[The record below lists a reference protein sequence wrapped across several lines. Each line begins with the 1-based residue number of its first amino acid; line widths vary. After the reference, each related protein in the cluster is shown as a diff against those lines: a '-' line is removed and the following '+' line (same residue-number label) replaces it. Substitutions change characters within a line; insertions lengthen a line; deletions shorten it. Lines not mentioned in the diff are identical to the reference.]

1 MTADRRISPVILSG
15 GAGTRLWP
23 MSRESYPKQFLPL
36 AGRNSLLQDTAAR
49 VSDSD
54 LFCKPTVVCN
64 AEHRFLVAQQLNETG
79 FEAGS
84 ILLEPIGRNTAPA
97 VAIAAHVLIED
108 DPEAIMLVLPSDHVI
123 RKKDAFL
130 DALKTAEI
138 AAAQGYL
145 VTFGITPD
153 GPETGYGYIQRAVGL
168 KDIPGAFSIDSFVEK
183 PDIATAE
190 KYIADGA
197 YAWNS
202 GMFMFRAQEYLDTLS
217 KLEPEM
223 AAQCAAAVANATEDL
238 DFLRIDPE
246 MFGAC
251 PSNSIDYAVME
262 HAEKRAIVPADIGWS
277 DVGSWNA
284 LLDIGARD
292 SFGNVESG
300 DIVSIENRNSYL
312 RSEGPVV
319 AALGLNDLVVV
330 ATEDAV
336 LVMPCDRTQDV
347 KTIVDALKVKDIPA
361 ATKNPRV
368 YRPWGHYETVDAGSR
383 FQVKRIT
390 VNVGASLSLQ
400 KHHHRA
406 EHWIVVNGAARV
418 TRGDD
423 KFVLNENESTYIPPN
438 TVHRLENP
446 GKVPL
451 NLIEVQSGS
460 YLGEDDIVRLED
472 TYGRGEQD

>member
-1 MTADRRISPVILSG
+1 
-15 GAGTRLWP
+15 
-23 MSRESYPKQFLPL
+23 
-36 AGRNSLLQDTAAR
+36 
-49 VSDSD
+49 
-54 LFCKPTVVCN
+54 
-64 AEHRFLVAQQLNETG
+64 
-79 FEAGS
+79 
-84 ILLEPIGRNTAPA
+84 
-97 VAIAAHVLIED
+97 
-108 DPEAIMLVLPSDHVI
+108 
-123 RKKDAFL
+123 
-130 DALKTAEI
+130 
-138 AAAQGYL
+138 
-145 VTFGITPD
+145 
-153 GPETGYGYIQRAVGL
+153 
-168 KDIPGAFSIDSFVEK
+168 
-183 PDIATAE
+183 
-190 KYIADGA
+190 
-197 YAWNS
+197 
-202 GMFMFRAQEYLDTLS
+202 
-217 KLEPEM
+217 
-223 AAQCAAAVANATEDL
+223 
-238 DFLRIDPE
+238 
-246 MFGAC
+246 
-251 PSNSIDYAVME
+251 
-262 HAEKRAIVPADIGWS
+262 
-277 DVGSWNA
+277 VGSWNA

-319 AALGLNDLVVV
+319 AALGLNDLIVV

-347 KTIVDALKVKDIPA
+347 KTIVDALKVKDIPT
-361 ATKNPRV
+361 ATENPRV